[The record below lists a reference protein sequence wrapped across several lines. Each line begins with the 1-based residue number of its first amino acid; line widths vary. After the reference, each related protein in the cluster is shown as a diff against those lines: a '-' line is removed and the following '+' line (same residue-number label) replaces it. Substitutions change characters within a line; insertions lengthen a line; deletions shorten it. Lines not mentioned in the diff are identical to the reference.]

1 MNNKECIEDL
11 KNGDLYDEKGF
22 VSEHGYAVLFHAEA
36 HHEIFRDD
44 WIPIKTR
51 PLTEE
56 SRVRFKHFPN
66 QFGEIS
72 IESVKLEKPDI
83 DVTICED
90 CLSHYTL
97 ADIVARFERKKF

>member
-1 MNNKECIEDL
+1 MIKLHCDL
-11 KNGDLYDEKGF
+11 CDK
-22 VSEHGYAVLFHAEA
+22 VIAS
-36 HHEIFRDD
+36 
-44 WIPIKTR
+44 
-51 PLTEE
+51 EE